1 MKYNL
6 TKYEF
11 GETADDAPSTPK
23 LVASEELENI

>member
-11 GETADDAPSTPK
+11 GETADDVPSTPK